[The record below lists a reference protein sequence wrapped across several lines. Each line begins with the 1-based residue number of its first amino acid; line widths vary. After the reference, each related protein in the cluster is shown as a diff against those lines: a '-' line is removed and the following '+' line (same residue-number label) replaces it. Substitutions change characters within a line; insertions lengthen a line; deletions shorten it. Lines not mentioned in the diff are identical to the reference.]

1 MRINKKQKIEIKDCK
16 EIWEKHE
23 KYLDNLDTAEVHNFL
38 QKKAKTECTSKVVTD
53 NNFLLKI
60 PFVHITWEQQK
71 KHAVYKLLIFN

>member
-38 QKKAKTECTSKVVTD
+38 QKRLRQNA
-53 NNFLLKI
+53 
-60 PFVHITWEQQK
+60 HQK
-71 KHAVYKLLIFN
+71 L